1 MRKLLRKI
9 ITLFTFLLFFLFLLD
24 FGFSATACTA
34 NTQACKECNEVGD
47 NKEQCIKDV
56 NKASQEH
63 SRPTDSN
70 SEGNTQSSNGGNQGS
85 SQNRLG
91 DIYDELKFPPTHG
104 SYKQELEQ
112 EKNAHLFCLTSD
124 TCYYDEDTKKFKLND
139 FAIDTPLS
147 VPEINARAELD
158 RMVNLYCTPGT
169 SSYNPDICNTQLE
182 DITGLNSGKWW
193 EASDQ
198 DRAQSHLIGD
208 RWGWFWYLFQ
218 GEDAAATF
226 TLNKYGVDWGVSEEQ
241 LEWASEPII
250 SKVCINNND
259 LELEDLGVSFENEID
274 DIVEGES
281 LFDFRGSVTNL
292 IPIDEDLIEGEGYVK
307 YSYYF
312 KKPEKSAIGDFDD
325 EELQTL
331 SKRNIAVVLFYNKM
345 NRSDDDPDDFDV
357 YGYYEVISDPDVIEL
372 NSENPIVSSGI
383 QLVYVDEV
391 YLNNSNFRIA
401 FYYRDY
407 FEVESGEKKQENL
420 RIWTSSS
427 SLPNAMV
434 IPEQIKSLV
443 DTTGSSTDN
452 SINEEGQTSSGSG
465 SSNEIEDD
473 FLSGLS

>member
-1 MRKLLRKI
+1 MRKLLQKI

-24 FGFSATACTA
+24 LGFSDDI
-34 NTQACKECNEVGD
+34 ECNEGNSLCEKYCGGLSGN
-47 NKEQCIKDV
+47 NKDKCIDAL
-56 NKASQEH
+56 NDAFDDRQETQANEDSTSEDSTSSSS
-63 SRPTDSN
+63 SRSSFDWSSSEEEIEAYANCLYSDS
-70 SEGNTQSSNGGNQGS
+70 
-85 SQNRLG
+85 
-91 DIYDELKFPPTHG
+91 
-104 SYKQELEQ
+104 
-112 EKNAHLFCLTSD
+112 
-124 TCYYDEDTKKFKLND
+124 CYYDEDTNGFKFNEFGFD
-139 FAIDTPLS
+139 RNATAAE
-147 VPEINARAELD
+147 VNARVELD
-158 RMVNLYCTPGT
+158 NVIDRYCTPGKPGY
-169 SSYNPDICNTQLE
+169 SREACNRNISNIQNLDGTHGGFFN
-182 DITGLNSGKWW
+182 D
-193 EASDQ
+193 SDQ
-198 DRAQSHLIGD
+198 DRAESYLVGE

-281 LFDFRGSVTNL
+281 LFDFRGSITNL

-325 EELQTL
+325 EELQKL

-345 NRSDDDPDDFDV
+345 NRSDDDPDDIDF

-372 NSENPIVSSGI
+372 NSENPIISSGI
-383 QLVYVDEV
+383 ELVYADEV
-391 YLNNSNFRIA
+391 YLPDPNFRIA

-407 FEVESGEKKQENL
+407 FEVEGGEKKQENL

-434 IPEQIKSLV
+434 IPEQIKSLEN
-443 DTTGSSTDN
+443 TTSSSTDN
-452 SINEEGQTSSGSG
+452 SINKEGQTSSGSG